1 MGRDCRSVSDIS
13 QILINSKE
21 KFSNS
26 LILDKKIKIEKIGK
40 IGNYCQFKHQRCVM
54 FAKFSELNFLAIVI
68 NFLESLS
75 TTRCVCSKSDVS
87 PLQIRCKSHS
97 VPIQYIGFG
106 TV

>member
-75 TTRCVCSKSDVS
+75 TARCVRKSDVS